1 MLIWYKSNHWWVLL
15 GWTLWTVSR
24 GVLCW
29 SFSVWCFELLLWL
42 RAAGTIYSVWVLIL
56 DAVLLFDFCPKL
68 LCRLRCLSFIG
79 WVLFFQLSNYDTPW
93 SFLDPSIFWRRDLQ
107 DMATL
112 QSSETWYFVYS
123 GTEAAVED
131 VVPSQMRLQS
141 VPALLRGWCMT
152 WRHDGN
158 KRPVSYLKEATTKT
172 CAPGT
177 AFLLSTEGAKRYE
190 DFWLGPQPL
199 AAPNRITLTMK
210 SGQLLE
216 ATVLVPNLPIDDRE
230 NSYFSTIWF
239 DACEDGQEA
248 FES

>member
-1 MLIWYKSNHWWVLL
+1 MAPWFWMAIA
-15 GWTLWTVSR
+15 GA
-24 GVLCW
+24 
-29 SFSVWCFELLLWL
+29 
-42 RAAGTIYSVWVLIL
+42 RAAQV
-56 DAVLLFDFCPKL
+56 
-68 LCRLRCLSFIG
+68 SF
-79 WVLFFQLSNYDTPW
+79 V
-93 SFLDPSIFWRRDLQ
+93 DPSVCDASNCCSGFVQQ

-131 VVPSQMRLQS
+131 VVPSQMLLQS
-141 VPALLRGWCMT
+141 APALLRGWCMT

-177 AFLLSTEGAKRYE
+177 AFLLSTEGAKHYE

-216 ATVLVPNLPIDDRE
+216 ATVLVPNLPIDDRV
-230 NSYFSTIWF
+230 NSYFSAIWF
-239 DACEDGQEA
+239 DACEDGEEA